1 MTSSWIYLIA
11 ASVLLLIGIGLLL
24 SLRRERDE
32 LAALADFQGQK
43 LAGEWQQGVALADQA
58 AEKLPLGKLRWH
70 FRWAQMN
77 GAYKGQTIGRILMI
91 VLLYGTFGALLPLWN
106 PAPVSFLVPVLAAG
120 MPLATLQ
127 RKGQQAR
134 QRAERAM
141 PEVAVLVAAEL
152 AAGNAPEAALGR
164 AAKLPGPLSVLIQA
178 AIDATQE
185 SGMPLFSRGSTPGA
199 LKQVFDGADLPAL
212 RAFASQLDLV
222 AERGV
227 EGAELMSEI
236 ASSLAREYRE
246 QILEATEKLDGR
258 LTMAV
263 AVFYFMPM
271 FLLIVGSF
279 FAAVLTSI

>member
-106 PAPVSFLVPVLAAG
+106 PAPVSLLVPVLAAG

-127 RKGQQAR
+127 RKGTTGAPKSGAGDAR
-134 QRAERAM
+134 GGGVGGGRISSGQRSGGS
-141 PEVAVLVAAEL
+141 PWTGSQ
-152 AAGNAPEAALGR
+152 AAGALVG
-164 AAKLPGPLSVLIQA
+164 LDPGSHRCHA
-178 AIDATQE
+178 RERDAT
-185 SGMPLFSRGSTPGA
+185 
-199 LKQVFDGADLPAL
+199 
-212 RAFASQLDLV
+212 
-222 AERGV
+222 
-227 EGAELMSEI
+227 I
-236 ASSLAREYRE
+236 
-246 QILEATEKLDGR
+246 
-258 LTMAV
+258 
-263 AVFYFMPM
+263 
-271 FLLIVGSF
+271 
-279 FAAVLTSI
+279 